1 MNSDPGTSAAKI
13 GALEVLNRAG
23 HIVQRIA
30 WDGRTLRIGRAYDND
45 VIVGDPF
52 VCPHHL
58 ELASVDG
65 APVARDLD
73 SINGTYAG
81 RRVRRVDRWT
91 LQDGQ
96 VLHFGH
102 SQLRFHAAGSAV
114 PATVRDTARHGL
126 LGRLASPWSP
136 LLALVLA
143 LTALA
148 LSELLD
154 TAGQPSWPA
163 LAGELVYPLIG
174 VLAWAG
180 FWALLNRVL
189 THRAHFAVHAS
200 IALLGV
206 AGLFAVTQVVSL
218 AGFALGLSASVWWLE
233 LIAQVGVLAAVI
245 HAHLRYA
252 LHGRSARLAAAA
264 TLAALALFG
273 GPATGELL
281 DRQEFS
287 SLPYLDP
294 LLWPPRYRLVEAKS
308 AGTFF
313 EHAGNLRARADEES
327 GR

>member
-1 MNSDPGTSAAKI
+1 MNSLAGTSAEKI
-13 GALEVLNRAG
+13 GALEVLSRAG
-23 HIVQRIA
+23 HVVQRIA

-58 ELASVDG
+58 ELTAVDG
-65 APVARDLD
+65 VPVARDLD

-81 RRVRRVDRWT
+81 PRARRVDRWR
-91 LQDGQ
+91 LRDGQ

-102 SQLRFHAAGSAV
+102 SQLRFHAAGSEM
-114 PATVRDTARHGL
+114 PATLRDTARHGL
-126 LGRLASPWSP
+126 LGRLSSPWSS

-143 LTALA
+143 LTALT

-154 TAGQPSWPA
+154 TAGRPSWPA

-174 VLAWAG
+174 VLVWAG

-189 THRAHFAVHAS
+189 THRAQFGVHAS

-206 AGLFAVTQVVSL
+206 AGLFAVTQVVLL

-252 LHGRSARLAAAA
+252 LHGRSLRLAAAA
-264 TLAALALFG
+264 ALAALALFG

-281 DRQEFS
+281 ERQEFS

-294 LLWPPRYRLVEAKS
+294 LLWPPRYRLVEAEN
-308 AGTFF
+308 AAAFF
-313 EHAGNLRARADEES
+313 ERAEGLRARVDEEA